1 LPTLKRQAHDDGMKQ
16 INPVT
21 VGKIRAVDEGRD
33 LTLRFREP
41 WTGRSE
47 PTLRSDK
54 APKHR

>member
-1 LPTLKRQAHDDGMKQ
+1 MKQ